1 MSKKPVVAVGAL
13 GGTIAM
19 SAVGTGAVKPELDA
33 EDLVAAV
40 PELTNIADIRAHSI
54 ANVASPAIVPSHVLD
69 ALAFA
74 RRAVDDGAVGWF
86 SPTARTLLRKRH
98 TSLTCCGIVR
108 SRSLSREP

>member
-1 MSKKPVVAVGAL
+1 MKDSDVEEELLLCGAL

-74 RRAVDDGAVGWF
+74 RQGR
-86 SPTARTLLRKRH
+86 
-98 TSLTCCGIVR
+98 
-108 SRSLSREP
+108 